1 MKTTLDYLNM
11 VISQNEGISNANQL
25 ALFLGVT
32 RQAIYQY
39 QGGQNMSVLVA
50 LKLSK
55 ILNIHPM
62 GPVAATMYAQ
72 AKTQEEKDFWA
83 EEHARVTT
91 GATE

>member
-1 MKTTLDYLNM
+1 MKTTLDYLNL
-11 VISQNEGISNANQL
+11 VISRNEGISNANQL
-25 ALFLGVT
+25 AVFLGVT

-55 ILNIHPM
+55 VLDLHPM

-72 AKTQEEKDFWA
+72 AKTQEERDFWQ
-83 EEHARVTT
+83 EEYDRVTA
-91 GATE
+91 GSTE